1 MTTILH
7 LDTSA
12 RTFDKSRSKHNSI
25 SRTLSDSFREQWEK
39 KITGTEVIYR
49 DLGANPP
56 DFINELWIAA
66 VFTPDEQRTTEQ
78 NTLLSLSDELIDEV
92 IKADVILLSTPMYNY
107 GMPAVLKAWFDQVI
121 RVNKTFTFDLSR
133 GDFPLQPILSG
144 KTMVL
149 IASCGE
155 FGFEVGGVREKM
167 NHLGPHIEVAS
178 QYLGIDKFYEIRS
191 EYQEFADQRHINSLN
206 CAHTEVKNLVSQLAR
221 RNILAVQY
229 LK

>member
-12 RTFDKSRSKHNSI
+12 RTLDKSRSKHNSI
-25 SRTLSDSFREQWEK
+25 SRTLADSFREQWQK
-39 KITGTEVIYR
+39 KISETEVIYR

-56 DFINELWIAA
+56 DFISESWISA

-78 NTLLSLSDELIDEV
+78 NALLSLSDELIDEV
-92 IKADVILLSTPMYNY
+92 IKADIILLSTPMYNY

-133 GDFPLQPILSG
+133 GDFPLEPILSG

-155 FGFEVGGVREKM
+155 FGFHVGGVREKM
-167 NHLGPHIEVAS
+167 NHLGPHVEVAS
-178 QYLGIDKFYEIRS
+178 QYLGIEKFYEIRS
-191 EYQEFADQRHINSLN
+191 EYQEFDDQRHIKSLN
-206 CAHTEVKNLVSQLAR
+206 YAHTEIKNLISQLT
-221 RNILAVQY
+221 
-229 LK
+229 

>member
-12 RTFDKSRSKHNSI
+12 RTLDKSRSKHNSI
-25 SRTLSDSFREQWEK
+25 SRTLADSFRKQWQK
-39 KITGTEVIYR
+39 KITDTEVIYR

-56 DFINELWIAA
+56 DFISESWISA

-78 NTLLSLSDELIDEV
+78 NALLSLSDELIDEV
-92 IKADVILLSTPMYNY
+92 IKADIILLSTPMYNY

-155 FGFEVGGVREKM
+155 FGFHVGGVREKM

-178 QYLGIDKFYEIRS
+178 QYLGIEKFYEIRS
-191 EYQEFADQRHINSLN
+191 EYQEFGDQRHIKSLN
-206 CAHTEVKNLVSQLAR
+206 YAHTEIKNLVSQLT
-221 RNILAVQY
+221 
-229 LK
+229 

>member
-12 RTFDKSRSKHNSI
+12 RTLDKSRSKHNSI
-25 SRTLSDSFREQWEK
+25 SRTLADSFREQWEK
-39 KITGTEVIYR
+39 KITDTEVIYR

-66 VFTPDEQRTTEQ
+66 AFTPDEQRTTEQ
-78 NTLLSLSDELIDEV
+78 NSLLSLSDELIDEV
-92 IKADVILLSTPMYNY
+92 IKADIILLSTPMYNY

-133 GDFPLQPILSG
+133 GDFPLQPILFG

-155 FGFEVGGVREKM
+155 FGFQVGGVREKM
-167 NHLGPHIEVAS
+167 NHLGPHVEVAS
-178 QYLGIDKFYEIRS
+178 QYLGIEKFYEICS
-191 EYQEFADQRHINSLN
+191 EYQEFGDQRHIKSLN
-206 CAHTEVKNLVSQLAR
+206 YAHSEIKNLVSQLT
-221 RNILAVQY
+221 
-229 LK
+229 

>member
-12 RTFDKSRSKHNSI
+12 RTLDKSRSNRNSI
-25 SRTLSDSFREQWEK
+25 SRALADSFREQWGK
-39 KITGTEVIYR
+39 KITNTEIIYR

-56 DFINELWIAA
+56 DFINESWIAA
-66 VFTPDEQRTTEQ
+66 VFTPHQQRTTEQ
-78 NTLLSLSDELIDEV
+78 NALLSLSDALIDEV
-92 IKADVILLSTPMYNY
+92 IKADIILLSTPMYNY
-107 GMPAVLKAWFDQVI
+107 GMPAALKAWFDQVI

-155 FGFEVGGVREKM
+155 FGFHAGGIREKM

-178 QYLGIDKFYEIRS
+178 QYLGIENFYEIRS
-191 EYQEFADQRHINSLN
+191 EYQEFGDQRHIKSLN
-206 CAHTEVKNLVSQLAR
+206 DAHAEIKNLVSQLA
-221 RNILAVQY
+221 
-229 LK
+229 

>member
-12 RTFDKSRSKHNSI
+12 RTLDKSRSKHNSI
-25 SRTLSDSFREQWEK
+25 SRTLADSFREQWEK
-39 KITGTEVIYR
+39 KITDTEVIYR

-66 VFTPDEQRTTEQ
+66 AFTPDEQRTTEQ
-78 NTLLSLSDELIDEV
+78 NSLLSLSDELIDEV
-92 IKADVILLSTPMYNY
+92 IKADIILLSTPMYNY

-149 IASCGE
+149 ISSCGE
-155 FGFEVGGVREKM
+155 FGFHVGGVREKM
-167 NHLGPHIEVAS
+167 NYLGPHIEVAS
-178 QYLGIDKFYEIRS
+178 QYLGIEKFYEIRS
-191 EYQEFADQRHINSLN
+191 EYQEFGDQRHIKSLSY
-206 CAHTEVKNLVSQLAR
+206 AHTEIINLVSQL
-221 RNILAVQY
+221 I
-229 LK
+229 

>member
-12 RTFDKSRSKHNSI
+12 RTLDKSRSKHNSI
-25 SRTLSDSFREQWEK
+25 SRTLANSFRKQWQK
-39 KITGTEVIYR
+39 KITDTEVIYR

-56 DFINELWIAA
+56 YFISESWISA

-78 NTLLSLSDELIDEV
+78 NALLSLSDELIDEV
-92 IKADVILLSTPMYNY
+92 IKADIILLSTPMYNY

-155 FGFEVGGVREKM
+155 FGFHVGGVREKM

-178 QYLGIDKFYEIRS
+178 QYLGIEKFYEIRS
-191 EYQEFADQRHINSLN
+191 EYQEFGDQRHIKSLN
-206 CAHTEVKNLVSQLAR
+206 YAHTEIKNLVSQLT
-221 RNILAVQY
+221 
-229 LK
+229 